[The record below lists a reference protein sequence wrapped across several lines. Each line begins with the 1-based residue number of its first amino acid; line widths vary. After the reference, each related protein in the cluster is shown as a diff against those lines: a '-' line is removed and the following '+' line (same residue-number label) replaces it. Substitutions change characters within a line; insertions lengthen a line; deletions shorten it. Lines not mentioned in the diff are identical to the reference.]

1 MRPGAIR
8 SILLGV
14 LLASTVAAGCGGDS
28 KPKTPQERQQER
40 RVFLNKANAICEQH
54 RAEQNQVQFPSVNPV
69 APKSTHAQR
78 AQWGLAL
85 KRIVDIARREIK
97 LLRELEPPEELRV
110 RYNRVVTTLEDAFD
124 GLSAAAEAGK
134 RNRPAQ
140 IQSNVARARVDLA
153 NVTKLA
159 TAMGLPGCA

>member
-1 MRPGAIR
+1 VRPGAIR

-14 LLASTVAAGCGGDS
+14 LLASTLAAGCDGSS
-28 KPKTPQERQQER
+28 KPQTPEERAQER
-40 RVFLNKANAICEQH
+40 RVFLNKANAICQQH
-54 RAEQNQVQFPSVNPV
+54 RNEQNQVQFPSVNPV
-69 APKSTHAQR
+69 AAKTTHAQR
-78 AQWGLAL
+78 AMWGLAL
-85 KRIVDIARREIK
+85 KRIVDIGRREIK
-97 LLRELEPPEELRV
+97 LLRELEPPEDLRV
-110 RYNRVVTTLEDAFD
+110 RYDRVVTTLEDAFD

-159 TAMGLPGCA
+159 NAMGLAGCA